1 MKVCVNMC
9 MHVNEYLSGII
20 LPTEFMEWKKA
31 YEKNNKCWFTKV
43 TRVKGKG
50 ETTMTYYY
58 SNRSVFFQSKGAG
71 KRHAP

>member
-1 MKVCVNMC
+1 MC

-58 SNRSVFFQSKGAG
+58 SNRSVFFFQSKGAG